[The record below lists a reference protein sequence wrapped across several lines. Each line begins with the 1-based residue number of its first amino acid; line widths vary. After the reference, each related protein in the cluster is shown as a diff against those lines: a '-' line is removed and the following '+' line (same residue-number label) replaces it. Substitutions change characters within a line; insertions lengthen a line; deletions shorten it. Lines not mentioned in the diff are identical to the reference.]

1 MGAGA
6 GRLLFRLLPVGGGQL
21 ALRVLPALRGL
32 SARRVLVTHSD
43 GSQSVEEITHD
54 LGVKADDKDEMVKR
68 LKAQGIDVSG
78 VSIAYGD
85 KGKPDKGDKKGAA
98 PPTLSGGRK
107 ANPSFQSSFSLA
119 HHG

>member
-1 MGAGA
+1 MI
-6 GRLLFRLLPVGGGQL
+6 RNTWHISGGTGWC
-21 ALRVLPALRGL
+21 AN
-32 SARRVLVTHSD
+32 SANRRVLVTHSD

>member
-1 MGAGA
+1 MLELDKADPQRAYRKPRRSAGLARAADA
-6 GRLLFRLLPVGGGQL
+6 GQVQ
-21 ALRVLPALRGL
+21 
-32 SARRVLVTHSD
+32 ARKGD
-43 GSQSVEEITHD
+43 
-54 LGVKADDKDEMVKR
+54 KADDKDEMVKR